1 MMQHTTQDY
10 EFLTIILFLIHT
22 LFIIIAQ
29 KQGIIIPCFHI
40 FTLCN
45 YLDVASITMPTNM
58 PIKTTGIKDAK
69 IPIPK
74 VASRPF
80 SI

>member
-29 KQGIIIPCFHI
+29 KQGIYIPCFHY
-40 FTLCN
+40 FNN
-45 YLDVASITMPTNM
+45 YLITYEQQ
-58 PIKTTGIKDAK
+58 A
-69 IPIPK
+69 
-74 VASRPF
+74 
-80 SI
+80 

>member
-29 KQGIIIPCFHI
+29 KQGIIIPCFQLHM
-40 FTLCN
+40 
-45 YLDVASITMPTNM
+45 YLKRHGQYNTTDTKDKGYY
-58 PIKTTGIKDAK
+58 IKGNTRYPRAQAK
-69 IPIPK
+69 LL
-74 VASRPF
+74 RH
-80 SI
+80 

>member
-40 FTLCN
+40 IVFRLVR
-45 YLDVASITMPTNM
+45 DVVANH
-58 PIKTTGIKDAK
+58 KTTRYAGAAT
-69 IPIPK
+69 K
-74 VASRPF
+74 VIQKNHLA
-80 SI
+80 